1 MGNTRFRLAHVM
13 PNVWFYKLRDI
24 GRTRSQRKLLEA
36 RKTRVPE
43 SANALPRRSYYF
55 GRAERGYALP
65 HANRKASV
73 VTPFPEQAKQRAE
86 VGQQINESKRKNK
99 GKKEKTS
106 KCRSTTLIDSRIS
119 AGCSCRATVS
129 SVWKTRE
136 VTDDN
141 YWSNESLEDHEGQHI
156 YYCSK
161 QPEKKNYSRQS
172 MEKLERTQLG
182 PTKISSLRPQ
192 ASKHV
197 LQYGSNN
204 VAGLPSP
211 VQDEDDQDLR
221 QHFDQPL
228 GRTVKEMFDLVHDPF
243 MVDTS
248 SITCSSSCSWSI
260 SNSLTPEEQSDEEIS
275 EEVPFFNA
283 KSPEFFNAKSPEFFN
298 AKTPDPGSSLILE
311 MKNKQRKFVQE
322 IEPER
327 IKPPSIRRRNAE
339 AIPKITLPR
348 KTQQHSEQISALKK
362 ADSRQPSSTS
372 HMNFSTF
379 KALDTKQDKPG
390 RSRSRLSS
398 KVQQHLKD
406 SSPRL
411 KGGLN
416 KLKLDSQN
424 ASHSRLPKNTNY
436 VEYPANSAKDVS
448 FSDSFAVVKS
458 SYEPGK
464 DFRDSMVEM
473 ILENNIRNS
482 TDLQKLLRCYL
493 SLNSDEYHDTI
504 IKVFEQVWSDLTDL
518 NLRY

>member
-43 SANALPRRSYYF
+43 SALPRRSYYF
-55 GRAERGYALP
+55 GRGERGYASP
-65 HANRKASV
+65 HANRKVSV
-73 VTPFPEQAKQRAE
+73 VTPFPEQEKQRTE
-86 VGQQINESKRKNK
+86 VDQQINESKRKNK

-119 AGCSCRATVS
+119 AGCSCRTTVS

-141 YWSNESLEDHEGQHI
+141 FLSSESLEDHEAQHI
-156 YYCSK
+156 YYCSR
-161 QPEKKNYSRQS
+161 QPEKRNYSRQS

-182 PTKISSLRPQ
+182 PTKISSSRPQ
-192 ASKHV
+192 LSRHV

-211 VQDEDDQDLR
+211 VQDEDDQDFR
-221 QHFDQPL
+221 QNFDQPL
-228 GRTVKEMFDLVHDPF
+228 GKTVKEMFDLLHDPF
-243 MVDTS
+243 MVNTTSITS
-248 SITCSSSCSWSI
+248 SSSSSCMPN
-260 SNSLTPEEQSDEEIS
+260 SNSLTPEEISEEEIS
-275 EEVPFFNA
+275 EEVPFFNI
-283 KSPEFFNAKSPEFFN
+283 KSS
-298 AKTPDPGSSLILE
+298 DPGSSLILE
-311 MKNKQRKFVQE
+311 MKQKNFAQE
-322 IEPER
+322 LELES

-339 AIPKITLPR
+339 AIPKITLPK
-348 KTQQHSEQISALKK
+348 KTQQYSEQFSARDK
-362 ADSRQPSSTS
+362 ADSGQPSSTS
-372 HMNFSTF
+372 HMNFHSS

-390 RSRSRLSS
+390 RSRSPVSS
-398 KVQQHLKD
+398 KVEENLKD
-406 SSPRL
+406 SLPRL
-411 KGGLN
+411 RGGLN

-424 ASHSRLPKNTNY
+424 ASHSRLPKY
-436 VEYPANSAKDVS
+436 ADCAEYNANSAKNIS

-458 SYEPGK
+458 SYDPHK

-473 ILENNIRNS
+473 ILENNIRYS

-493 SLNSDEYHDTI
+493 SLNSDEYHSTI
-504 IKVFEQVWSDLTDL
+504 IKVFDQVWSDLTDL